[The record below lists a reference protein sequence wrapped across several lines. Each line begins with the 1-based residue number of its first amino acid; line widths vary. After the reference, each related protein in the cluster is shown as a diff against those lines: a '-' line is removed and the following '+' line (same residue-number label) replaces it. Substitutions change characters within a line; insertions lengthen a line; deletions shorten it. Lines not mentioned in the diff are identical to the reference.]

1 MTNEERIAQN
11 EHYEIAKKWM
21 RENGTY
27 LVHNNITDQTTT
39 VSFQKDGEEIIES
52 MTGERVD
59 MTIRLYNY
67 VRE

>member
-11 EHYEIAKKWM
+11 QLFEQAKNWM

-27 LVHNNITDQTTT
+27 LVYNNLTDQTTT
-39 VSFQKDGEEIIES
+39 VTFQKRGEDVVDS

-67 VRE
+67 VR